1 MFKASE
7 GVVDNLTWNNI
18 NIFLAMF
25 WFVAIGIRVKRDR
38 RGHSYFVVR
47 GEILGFTMDEQKR
60 KHLTSVEKLI
70 AVGIRL

>member
-18 NIFLAMF
+18 KIFLAIF

-38 RGHSYFVVR
+38 EDIRIFVVR

>member
-18 NIFLAMF
+18 KIFLAIF

-38 RGHSYFVVR
+38 GDIR
-47 GEILGFTMDEQKR
+47 ILWSEVKFLDSRWTNKSE
-60 KHLTSVEKLI
+60 SI
-70 AVGIRL
+70 